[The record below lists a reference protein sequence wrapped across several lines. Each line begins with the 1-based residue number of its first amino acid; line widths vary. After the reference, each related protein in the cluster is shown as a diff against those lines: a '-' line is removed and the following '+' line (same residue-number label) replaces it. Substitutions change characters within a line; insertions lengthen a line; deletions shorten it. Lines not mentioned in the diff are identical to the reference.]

1 MLDTES
7 QSKII
12 VEIFAAAMSAMKKLG
27 LSEEEALNGML
38 SQISVQV
45 DISAL
50 HHAVELNKKYS
61 PLLKEA

>member
-12 VEIFAAAMSAMKKLG
+12 VEVFAAAMSAMKKLG

-61 PLLKEA
+61 DLLKEA

>member
-12 VEIFAAAMSAMKKLG
+12 VEVVAAALNGMEKLG
-27 LSEEEALNGML
+27 LSREDALNGIL

-45 DISAL
+45 ELSAL
-50 HHAVELNKKYS
+50 EHAIDLNKKYRD
-61 PLLKEA
+61 LLK

>member
-12 VEIFAAAMSAMKKLG
+12 VEVFAAAMSAMKKWG

-61 PLLKEA
+61 ALLKEA

>member
-1 MLDTES
+1 MLDTEA

-12 VEIFAAAMSAMKKLG
+12 VEVFAAAMDAMTKLG
-27 LSEEEALNGML
+27 LSHEEALNGIL

-50 HHAVELNKKYS
+50 EHAIELNKRYRE
-61 PLLKEA
+61 LLKEA

>member
-12 VEIFAAAMSAMKKLG
+12 VEVFGAALNAMKKLG
-27 LSEEEALNGML
+27 LSHEEALNGIL

-45 DISAL
+45 ELSSL
-50 HHAVELNKKYS
+50 EHAIELNKKYRD
-61 PLLKEA
+61 LLK

>member
-12 VEIFAAAMSAMKKLG
+12 VEVFSAAMDAMKRLG
-27 LSEEEALNGML
+27 LSDEEALNGIL

-45 DISAL
+45 DLSAL
-50 HHAVELNKKYS
+50 EHAIELNKKYHT
-61 PLLKEA
+61 LLKQD

>member
-12 VEIFAAAMSAMKKLG
+12 VEVFAAAMSAMKKLG

-45 DISAL
+45 DVSAL

-61 PLLKEA
+61 DLLKEA

>member
-12 VEIFAAAMSAMKKLG
+12 VEVFAAAMSAMKKLG

-50 HHAVELNKKYS
+50 HHAVDLNKKYS
-61 PLLKEA
+61 TLLKEA

>member
-12 VEIFAAAMSAMKKLG
+12 VEVVAAALNAMEKLG
-27 LSEEEALNGML
+27 LSREDALNGIL

-45 DISAL
+45 ELSAL
-50 HHAVELNKKYS
+50 EHAIDLNKKYRD
-61 PLLKEA
+61 LLK

>member
-12 VEIFAAAMSAMKKLG
+12 VEVFDEALNAMKKLG
-27 LSEEEALNGML
+27 LSHEEALNGIL

-45 DISAL
+45 ELSSLEHAIEL
-50 HHAVELNKKYS
+50 HKKYS
-61 PLLKEA
+61 DLLK

>member
-12 VEIFAAAMSAMKKLG
+12 VEVFDAALNAMKKLG
-27 LSEEEALNGML
+27 LSHEEALNGIL

-45 DISAL
+45 ELSSL
-50 HHAVELNKKYS
+50 EHAIELNKKYRD
-61 PLLKEA
+61 LLK

>member
-12 VEIFAAAMSAMKKLG
+12 VEVFAAAMSAMKKLG
-27 LSEEEALNGML
+27 LSEKEALNGML

-61 PLLKEA
+61 DLLKEA

>member
-12 VEIFAAAMSAMKKLG
+12 VEVFSAAMDAMKKLG
-27 LSEEEALNGML
+27 LSDEEALNGIL

-45 DISAL
+45 DLAAL
-50 HHAVELNKKYS
+50 EHAIELNKKYHT
-61 PLLKEA
+61 LLKQA

>member
-1 MLDTES
+1 MLDTQD

-12 VEIFAAAMSAMKKLG
+12 VEVFAAAMEAMKKMG
-27 LSEEEALNGML
+27 LSHDEALNGML

-50 HHAVELNKKYS
+50 EHAIVLNEKYS
-61 PLLKEA
+61 ALLKEA

>member
-7 QSKII
+7 QAKII
-12 VEIFAAAMSAMKKLG
+12 VEVFSAALDAMTKLG
-27 LSEEEALNGML
+27 LSNEEALNGIL

-50 HHAVELNKKYS
+50 EHAILLNKKYHK
-61 PLLKEA
+61 LLKEA

>member
-12 VEIFAAAMSAMKKLG
+12 VEVFSAAMDAMKKLG
-27 LSEEEALNGML
+27 LSDEEALNGIL

-45 DISAL
+45 DQL
-50 HHAVELNKKYS
+50 
-61 PLLKEA
+61 

>member
-12 VEIFAAAMSAMKKLG
+12 VEVFAAAMSAMKKLG

-61 PLLKEA
+61 DLLKQA

>member
-12 VEIFAAAMSAMKKLG
+12 VEVFAAAMSAMKKLG

-61 PLLKEA
+61 ELLKEA

>member
-12 VEIFAAAMSAMKKLG
+12 VEVFAAAMSAMKKLG

-45 DISAL
+45 NISAL
-50 HHAVELNKKYS
+50 HHAVELNKK
-61 PLLKEA
+61 

>member
-12 VEIFAAAMSAMKKLG
+12 VEVFAAALSAMKKLG

-61 PLLKEA
+61 VLLKEA

>member
-12 VEIFAAAMSAMKKLG
+12 VEVFAAAMSAMKKLG

-61 PLLKEA
+61 VLLKEA

>member
-12 VEIFAAAMSAMKKLG
+12 VEVFAAAMSAIKKLG

-61 PLLKEA
+61 DLLKEA

>member
-12 VEIFAAAMSAMKKLG
+12 VEVFAAALNAMKKLG
-27 LSEEEALNGML
+27 LSHEEALNGIL

-45 DISAL
+45 ELSSL
-50 HHAVELNKKYS
+50 EHAIELNKKYRD
-61 PLLKEA
+61 LLK